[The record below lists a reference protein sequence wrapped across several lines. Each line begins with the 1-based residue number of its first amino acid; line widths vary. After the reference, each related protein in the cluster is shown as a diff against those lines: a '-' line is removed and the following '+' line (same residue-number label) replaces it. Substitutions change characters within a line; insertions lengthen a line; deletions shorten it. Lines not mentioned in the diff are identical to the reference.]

1 MFAVASDTLGQNLL
15 EMTETED
22 RESLGAL
29 SPDGPTDRSAIA
41 SARADRTGVLI
52 DLICSAHVALELP
65 VELTGLEPVTY
76 WLQTSRSNQLSYSPA
91 GSSLRA
97 LGAELASEPLFSA
110 PPWQHAASRGPTSS
124 SR

>member
-1 MFAVASDTLGQNLL
+1 
-15 EMTETED
+15 MTETED
-22 RESLGAL
+22 KGFLEAL
-29 SPDGPTDRSAIA
+29 SPDGPTDRSVIA
-41 SARADRTGVLI
+41 STRENRTDVLI
-52 DLICSAHVALELP
+52 DLMCSAHVALELP

-97 LGAELASEPLFSA
+97 LGADLASEPLFSA
-110 PPWQHAASRGPTSS
+110 PPRQRAAPRGPTSS